1 MGADALLRIEA
12 VSLSFGGLAALDGV
26 SFDVARGGITG
37 LIGPNGAGKTTL
49 LNVISGV
56 LPPSGGRLFL
66 GDQPLGGLPPHRLA
80 ALGIGRT
87 FQTVRLFGEQTVLD
101 NVRLGYHLHQGGSL
115 PGTMLRLP
123 RARRA
128 ERESATAALALLDRL
143 GLAHLARV
151 EASALAYGDQRRVE
165 IARALALAPRLLLLD
180 EPAAGLN
187 AAETEQLG
195 AFLRALQADGLT
207 LLLIEHDMD
216 LIMQVCD
223 HIVVLSFGRKIAD
236 GPPDA
241 VRQDPRVIEAYL
253 GDADDESD
261 ELDAGDAADATEAT
275 G

>member
-1 MGADALLRIEA
+1 VAVEALLRVEG
-12 VSLSFGGLAALDGV
+12 VSLSFGGLAALDDV
-26 SFDVARGGITG
+26 SFEVARGGITG

-56 LPPSGGRLFL
+56 LPPSSGRLLL

-87 FQTVRLFGEQTVLD
+87 FQTVRLFGELTVLD
-101 NVRLGYHLHQGGSL
+101 NVRLGYHLRQGGSL
-115 PGTMLRLP
+115 LGTVLRLP

-128 ERESATAALALLDRL
+128 ERQSVAAAQALLDRL
-143 GLAHLARV
+143 GLAALAGV

-195 AFLRALQADGLT
+195 AFLRVLQADGLT

-223 HIVVLSFGRKIAD
+223 HIVVLNFGRKIAD
-236 GPPDA
+236 GSPAA
-241 VRQDPRVIEAYL
+241 VRHDPRVIEAYL
-253 GDADDESD
+253 GDADDD
-261 ELDAGDAADATEAT
+261 GDADDAPTIRHDEAT
-275 G
+275 A